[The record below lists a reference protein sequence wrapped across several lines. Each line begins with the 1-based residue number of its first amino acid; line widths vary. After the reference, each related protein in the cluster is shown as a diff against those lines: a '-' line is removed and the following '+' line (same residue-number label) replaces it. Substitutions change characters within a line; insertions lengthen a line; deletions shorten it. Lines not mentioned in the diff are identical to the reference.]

1 MASYQ
6 SSFATPM
13 RFEEYVSSIE
23 QVIED
28 PSYAASKHLTVVPSS
43 EGDLF
48 IIKYDREKL
57 TSENAHTLGLF
68 RSVIVKKEHGE
79 YKVIFAAQ
87 PKSVSFEQL
96 GFQEDDATKE
106 KPLYIESI
114 IEGTMINFFHDGQK
128 WRIATRSCIGADS
141 KFYHDDEKDMSFRAM
156 FMEAFK
162 KQKLKLSYFRKDL
175 GYSFVLQH
183 PKNRIVSPVSE
194 CHIYLVNI
202 FASKETT
209 GTEHLIYNQIGQD
222 DHLASLIEKGFFSGE
237 ITLTSAF
244 STVTKLEDG
253 MADLLKLKQELEE
266 GTWDWIYKGLFIRN
280 LDGKRAKLINAKYEY
295 VANLV
300 DNQPKTQF
308 RYYNLLERSYSNE
321 VDMLGEYLKYFPEDR
336 YKFVQKY
343 EPQFEAWLDD
353 LRAEFNNWWFCP
365 NKASP
370 KFRTSVAKLAD
381 ALEVNNKVGTVRYS
395 SYWQYDDEIEEGEII
410 QKSKGMTRCK
420 FRKQVIKTLEPRL
433 IMHSINFDYN

>member
-13 RFEEYVSSIE
+13 RFEEYVLSFE
-23 QVIED
+23 RVIED
-28 PSYAASKHLTVVPSS
+28 PSYAASKHLTVSPSS

-68 RSVIVKKEHGE
+68 RSVIVIKEDGQ
-79 YKVIFAAQ
+79 YRVVFAAQ

-128 WRIATRSCIGADS
+128 WRIATRSCIGANS

-162 KQKLKLSYFRKDL
+162 KQKLKLSYFRNDL

-194 CHIYLVNI
+194 SHIYLVNI

-253 MADLLKLKQELEE
+253 MEDLLKRKQELKE
-266 GTWDWIYKGLFIRN
+266 GAWDWKYKGVFIRN
-280 LDGKRAKLINAKYEY
+280 LDGKHAKLINANYEY

-308 RYYNLLERSYSNE
+308 RYYHLLERSYSNE
-321 VDMLGEYLKYFPEDR
+321 VNMLEEYLQYFPEDR
-336 YKFVQKY
+336 YKFVHKY
-343 EPQFEAWLDD
+343 EPQFEEWINELLKQYNAWWHSPM
-353 LRAEFNNWWFCP
+353 RAPAQYKTCI
-365 NKASP
+365 
-370 KFRTSVAKLAD
+370 AKMAD
-381 ALEVNNKVGTVRYS
+381 ILEIKENVYREGVEGGG
-395 SYWQYDDEIEEGEII
+395 EEGEIL
-410 QKSKGMTRCK
+410 QKSKGITRCQ
-420 FRKQVIKTLEPRL
+420 FRKKVIKTLEPRL